1 MTATLIYTLLLAMV
15 FVGKKLIYSTTDMLR
30 LQRMTALDDD
40 T

>member
-15 FVGKKLIYSTTDMLR
+15 FVGKKLIYSTDMFR

-40 T
+40 A